1 MQLNTKKSFLKLYN
15 KLQNKDKD
23 KIDESL
29 RLFIKNPN
37 NKKLRNH
44 SVDPK
49 FPNCRSINAGFD
61 LRIILR
67 EEKETYQIVSLIRL
81 WTHSELYG

>member
-49 FPNCRSINAGFD
+49 FTNYRSIDAGFD